1 MDADFR
7 ADRRKVVLALGASA
21 AAAGCRVLSPGP
33 LEDTPRWFDPTAP
46 RPPVVFVHGAFGS
59 RLRDRRSGEEI
70 WPKDLGD
77 LLVSSFDRLAL
88 PLDPETGDAAP
99 DDTYADD
106 LFEHA
111 GTVEFYGSLVT
122 MLVEAGGYR
131 REVPG
136 TPVESGAARFY
147 ALLYD
152 WRRDLS
158 RAAAQLDALVEQVR
172 RDHGDPSLK
181 VDLVAHSSGGLVA
194 RYFLLYGGR
203 ALDEHPVPPDFA
215 GASKVRHV
223 AAIGVP
229 ELGTARA
236 AAALVEGEPV
246 VLNRLYPEVLATSH
260 STFQLLPHG
269 DDTWLLDAMGRP
281 VGGDSCDPGLWRHYR
296 MGVFDPTLRARV
308 RSQGDGNRAGRDRLA
323 LLEKGFYF
331 RLHRARRFREALRVA
346 SVPATVGY
354 YSIGGDCRPTQAR
367 LLLERTAGDGHA
379 RTRPEDVHWRS
390 PDLDYRA
397 LMTEGGDGMVTRASA
412 SCTPAWPV
420 ATTRVPRPAS
430 NWASRDFVCASH
442 NQLVASTD
450 CQRALLRAL
459 GADQ

>member
-7 ADRRKVVLALGASA
+7 ADRRRVVLALGASA
-21 AAAGCRVLSPGP
+21 AATGCRLISPGP
-33 LEDTPRWFDPTAP
+33 LEEAPRWFDPAAP

-70 WPKDLGD
+70 WPKDLGE
-77 LLVSSFDRLAL
+77 LLVSSFDRLSL
-88 PLDPETGDAAP
+88 PLDPETGDAAT

-111 GTVEFYGSLVT
+111 GSVEFYGSLVT

-131 REVPG
+131 RETPG
-136 TPVESGAARFY
+136 TPVESGSPRFY

-158 RAAAQLDALVEQVR
+158 RAAAQLDELVEQVR

-203 ALDEHPVPPDFA
+203 TLDDDPDSPDFA
-215 GASKVRHV
+215 GASKVRRV

-229 ELGTARA
+229 ELGMARA

-269 DDTWLLDAMGRP
+269 DDAWLLDARGRP
-281 VGGDSCDPGLWRHYR
+281 VAGDSCDPGLWRHYH
-296 MGVFDPTLRARV
+296 MGVFDPALRARV
-308 RSQGDGNRAGRDRLA
+308 RSQAGGSRAGRDRLA
-323 LLEKGFYF
+323 LLEKAFDF
-331 RLHRARRFREALRVA
+331 RLRRASRFRQALRA
-346 SVPATVGY
+346 AAVPATVGY

-367 LLLERTAGDGHA
+367 LLLERTAGDWHA

-397 LMTEGGDGMVTRASA
+397 LMMDGGDGMVTRASA
-412 SCTPAWPV
+412 SCTPTWPV
-420 ATTRVPRPAS
+420 AATPLPPPAED
-430 NWASRDFVCASH
+430 WEARDFVCASH
-442 NQLVASTD
+442 NQLVVSTD

-459 GADQ
+459 GDG